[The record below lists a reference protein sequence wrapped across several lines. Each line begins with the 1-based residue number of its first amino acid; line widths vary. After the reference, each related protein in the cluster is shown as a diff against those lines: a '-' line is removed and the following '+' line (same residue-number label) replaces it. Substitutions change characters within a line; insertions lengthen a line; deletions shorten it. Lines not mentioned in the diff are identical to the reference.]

1 MQFGEFSDRVRLPRV
16 RSSVILPQPLRSL
29 IGICSVLLL
38 LQGPAH
44 AQIGNVEFEAF
55 AGHDSNPSRA
65 QAGDGVGAE
74 SVQGVRAT
82 WLRSVLLDER
92 SGMILQGGGTFERH
106 SAYSGLNNLALNAG
120 ATYRIQPTVGYAMPW
135 YELSLD
141 LNAHRY
147 ANSSIRDGISAALEL
162 SVGKH
167 FTDRIY
173 STAGAGVRRSLAGQG
188 YIFDLTQRTLF
199 ATLGY
204 RFSLDDTLY
213 VRLSQ
218 GRGDQVFGARET
230 YGVSGTAKA
239 SGDDPVFGDG
249 YYAYRMDAV
258 ANSVEA
264 GVNIPL
270 RGYGALDLRARR
282 SRSRADG
289 GETYDDTL
297 MLISWRYSYF

>member
-213 VRLSQ
+213 
-218 GRGDQVFGARET
+218 
-230 YGVSGTAKA
+230 GVSGTAKA